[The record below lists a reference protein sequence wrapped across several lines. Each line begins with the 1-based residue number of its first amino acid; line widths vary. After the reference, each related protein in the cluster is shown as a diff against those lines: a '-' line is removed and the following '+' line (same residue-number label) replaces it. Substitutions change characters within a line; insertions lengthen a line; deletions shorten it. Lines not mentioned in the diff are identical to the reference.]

1 MRRTGLLALLMAG
14 FSFAQP
20 VAEPAHLW
28 DNMYYIWLFIA
39 VVIYLVVFIPGA
51 YFLIK
56 YRYRKG
62 VNEEAQHVKESPALE
77 VLWTIIPV
85 IIVIYLATQSF
96 AFYKTQ
102 RTAPADSFEIKVTG
116 FMWGWQFE
124 YPNGKQV
131 IAFFNMYEDPET
143 KSYLSFD
150 KIADTAKAYIPA
162 GVPIKVL
169 LTSQDVI
176 HSFYVQ
182 PAKVTEDAVPGR
194 ITHMWFKINQPG
206 EYWVFCR
213 EYCGTK
219 HSKMVAVL
227 KVVPK
232 EEFEKW
238 YGQPMDSANKVS
250 LNKSF

>member
-1 MRRTGLLALLMAG
+1 MRRTFLALLSLSALA
-14 FSFAQP
+14 FSQP
-20 VAEPAHLW
+20 LAEPAQLW
-28 DNMYYIWLFIA
+28 DKMYYIWLVIS

-51 YFLIK
+51 YFLVK

-62 VNEEAQHVKESPALE
+62 SNEEAQHVHESSMLE
-77 VLWTIIPV
+77 VLWTIVPV

-96 AFYKTQ
+96 AFYKSQ
-102 RTAPADSFEIKVTG
+102 RTAPPGSLEIKVTG
-116 FMWGWQFE
+116 FMWGWSFE

-131 IAFFNMYEDPET
+131 YSFFNMIEDQET
-143 KSYLSFD
+143 KSYLPFD
-150 KIADTAKAYIPA
+150 KIPDMAKAYIPA

-176 HSFYVQ
+176 HSFYVH

-219 HSKMVAVL
+219 HSKMAAVL

-238 YGQPMDSANKVS
+238 YGGPIENKQVS
-250 LNKSF
+250 YNKQ